1 MNYWVR
7 YIMLRH
13 RFRLVR
19 LYRMLLI
26 CCAAV
31 LLSFLIYNV
40 PLSGAAFNLPDVR
53 SISLFNIAVSW
64 SERDPRGLLR
74 SAAPVVA
81 WAGNQEDIPEEITP
95 RSLVTAVLA
104 PFRLNLA
111 SPPDMLDSEMPAL
124 AEFKKGYPAPASSGA
139 APGKERS
146 LTGAAAGITHDALV
160 GIYYTHT
167 GETYALTD
175 GTERLPGKRGG
186 VVEVGRAIKD
196 TLEKNHGIRVAADD
210 RVNDE
215 IYGLSYVESEKT
227 ARLLLEGNKD
237 VQILL
242 DIHRDAGKPRSDSVV
257 KVNGK
262 ELAPILFIVGSDARS
277 PFPSWRNNYDF
288 AVKLAGRIN
297 AAFPGLCLGVR
308 VKEGRYNQFLHPRA
322 LLVEI
327 GSVSNST
334 AEAVESAR
342 LLAGVLAGE
351 ITQTVPGK
359 AVKQKEESHTRAPG
373 AEVREGGDEYR
384 SPEYSRAAGEEI

>member
-1 MNYWVR
+1 MNYWLR

-13 RFRLVR
+13 RFRLAR
-19 LYRMLLI
+19 FYRILLI

-31 LLSFLIYNV
+31 LFSFLIYNV
-40 PLSGAAFNLPDVR
+40 PLAGVAFNVPDVR

-111 SPPDMLDSEMPAL
+111 SPPDMLASQMPAL
-124 AEFKKGYPAPASSGA
+124 AEFKKGNQTPALPVTS
-139 APGKERS
+139 PGKEPG
-146 LTGAAAGITHDALV
+146 LTGAAAGISPHALV

-175 GTERLPGKRGG
+175 GTERHPGKRGG
-186 VVEVGRAIKD
+186 VVEVGRAIKE
-196 TLEKNHGIRVAADD
+196 TMEKNHGIRVAADD

-242 DIHRDAGKPRSDSVV
+242 DIHRDAGKPRSESLV
-257 KVNGK
+257 KINGK

-277 PFPSWRNNYDF
+277 PFPSWRNNYNF

-297 AAFPGLCLGVR
+297 TAYPGLCIGVR

-334 AEAVESAR
+334 EEAVESAR

-351 ITQTVPGK
+351 ITQTVSGN
-359 AVKQKEESHTRAPG
+359 AVKQENSTRAPG
-373 AEVREGGDEYR
+373 AEVREGGDETG
-384 SPEYSRAAGEEI
+384 SPEYSGAAGEEL